1 MSSRYPGP
9 DEYWFEAV
17 RSRGPGGQNVNRT
30 NSAAILRWHLPSTKL
45 PERVRGRLLEKLG
58 PRLTSDEMIL
68 IRSEESRD
76 LEMNKKSCLRKLREM
91 IDEALFIP
99 KKRVATKPS
108 RSSVKKRLE
117 SKKKLSD
124 KKRQRSSGW
133 DD

>member
-1 MSSRYPGP
+1 MRRYPGP

-45 PERVRGRLLEKLG
+45 PEPVRSRLLEKLS
-58 PRLTSDEMIL
+58 PQLTSEEMIL

-76 LEMNKKSCLRKLREM
+76 LEINKKTCLEKLKKM
-91 IDEALFIP
+91 IDQALFVP
-99 KKRVATKPS
+99 KKRIKTKPG
-108 RSSVKKRLE
+108 RSAIQKRLTT
-117 SKKKLSD
+117 KKKHGE
-124 KKRQRSSGW
+124 KKRQRTSTW